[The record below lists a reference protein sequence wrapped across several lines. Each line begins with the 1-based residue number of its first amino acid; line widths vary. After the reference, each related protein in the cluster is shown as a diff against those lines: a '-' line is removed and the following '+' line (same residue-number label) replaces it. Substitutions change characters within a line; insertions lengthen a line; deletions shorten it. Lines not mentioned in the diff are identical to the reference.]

1 MEEKTGYFYFVRHGE
16 SKWNVENKICGVTDI
31 PLTEH
36 GIEQA
41 HALAEQIREEGLRID
56 QVLCSPLLRAK
67 RTTEEICAVNGLPLR
82 EEERLKEQ
90 NFGRYESTPRN
101 GAEFRTAKE
110 HFIDS
115 YDAVKRC

>member
-67 RTTEEICAVNGLPLR
+67 RTAEEICAVNGLPLR